1 MQIKSNLFPLSHTA
15 LQLIILLLFFLS
27 GACGLIYEVAWM
39 RMLRIVFGN
48 TTFAVAT
55 ILTSF
60 MAGLALGSF
69 FFGRFTD
76 SHRYPLM
83 IYGFQEVGIGLFALL
98 YPLIL
103 PVLTSAYIPLYQQ
116 LTDSFYVFTLLRF
129 VICFFV
135 LIIPTF
141 LMGGTLPVIGKL
153 FINTYS
159 RIGWGVGSLY
169 GINTLGGVVGCL
181 LAGFILLSQMG
192 VKEATYLAAAL
203 NLFIGACA
211 FLLYRTYDQRKVKS
225 KANEDP
231 EVAKGE
237 GKADG
242 FSPAVLYTVVFIY
255 FLSGFCSLAYEVLW
269 TRILVFFLG
278 STVYAFTIML
288 TTFLCGI
295 SLGSVVFSFIADRF
309 RFSISTLG
317 ILEILIGVLGAAS
330 LIQFGLL
337 HGVID
342 RLLGTSW
349 ESWVG
354 AVFVGCFFV
363 MFVPTF
369 LMGMTFTLISK
380 LYIKGLHTI
389 GRGIGTLY
397 SINTVGCIF
406 GSFAAGFI
414 IIPLLGI
421 TRAVVLIAMTNVAIG
436 VVGVLVDPVTR
447 KRTRWLAATGG
458 IIVAALT
465 LGVVPFDKPAF
476 LYRSSLKK
484 LGKLLYSKEGATAT
498 VTVHQSSV
506 DPYTAQKVK
515 TVYIDGVNVAG
526 TSQMLRTT
534 QKLQAHLP
542 IVLFKASAKRDPE
555 NVFIVGFG
563 SGNSSYEVSLHEG
576 VNVYCGELVADLSK
590 TATYFV
596 DMNHNIISNPRFQML
611 VGDARTTLLASTRHY
626 DLIESDSIHPEIN
639 FDLYTE
645 EYFRICRS
653 KLAPNGMVSSWLP
666 LFKLSDRDFRTILK
680 TFQTV
685 FPHASLWY
693 APVYAN
699 DHALLIGSLNELKID
714 FMKLQQVLAN
724 EKISSSLEEVGLD
737 DIFTL
742 LSCFVMGEED
752 IARYVEG
759 SPSNT
764 ANHPYIAF
772 YAPKSSRINRE
783 SLESICSLRSSVYP
797 LLFNMGDEKDAI
809 QAALDRRFGSTGHV
823 MRGIGKQWFGG
834 YDAAIKEY
842 RQALQINPRDGNV
855 ENLLRQALH
864 DDFILKGSYYKE
876 KGDYQRA
883 VSMFK
888 SALRQNP
895 RSLWGHNNL
904 AAVYNN
910 MEYYEGA
917 IRESLEAIRIDPSC
931 ALSHYN
937 LAFAYGSTGLLDKCR
952 DSLEETLRIDPD
964 MQAAR
969 DELKRL
975 KQFIKGS

>member
-1 MQIKSNLFPLSHTA
+1 MIQFIV
-15 LQLIILLLFFLS
+15 LLLFFFS

-60 MAGLALGSF
+60 MAGLALGSY

-76 SHRYPLM
+76 SHRYPL
-83 IYGFQEVGIGLFALL
+83 IVYGLQEVGIGVFALI
-98 YPLIL
+98 YPFFL
-103 PVLTSAYIPLYQQ
+103 PVLTNAYIPLYQQ

-129 VICFFV
+129 AICFFV
-135 LIIPTF
+135 LLIPTF

-153 FINTYS
+153 FINTY
-159 RIGWGVGSLY
+159 RRVGWGIGSLY
-169 GINTLGGVVGCL
+169 GINTLGGVAGCL
-181 LAGFILLSQMG
+181 CAGFILLSQWG

-203 NLFIGACA
+203 NLLIGACA
-211 FLLYRTYDQRKVKS
+211 FLLHRMYVRPEL
-225 KANEDP
+225 KATDREEP
-231 EVAKGE
+231 EAAQGD
-237 GKADG
+237 GDADR
-242 FSPAVLYTVVFIY
+242 FSPAVLYTVLGIY

-295 SLGSVVFSFIADRF
+295 SLGSFAFSVVADRF
-309 RFSISTLG
+309 KFSITTLG
-317 ILEILIGVLGAAS
+317 FFEVLIGLLGAAS
-330 LIQFGLL
+330 LLQFGML

-342 RLLGTSW
+342 KLLGASW

-369 LMGMTFTLISK
+369 LMGMTFPLISK
-380 LYIKGLHTI
+380 LYIKGLQAVGT
-389 GRGIGTLY
+389 GIGTLY
-397 SINTVGCIF
+397 SVNTVGCIV

-421 TRAVVLIAMTNVAIG
+421 TKAVVLIAMINVTIG
-436 VVGVLVDPVTR
+436 VVAVMIDPLTGQRSKWLAVTGGVL
-447 KRTRWLAATGG
+447 
-458 IIVAALT
+458 VAALT
-465 LGVVPFDKPAF
+465 WGMVPFDKPAF

-484 LGKLLYSKEGATAT
+484 LGRLLYSREGATAT

-506 DPYTAQKVK
+506 DPYTAQEVK

-542 IVLFKASAKRDPE
+542 ILLFKASAHRDPE
-555 NVFIVGFG
+555 SVFIVGFG

-576 VNVYCGELVADLSK
+576 VEVYCGELVPDLSK
-590 TATYFV
+590 TAAYFV
-596 DMNHNIISNPRFQML
+596 EMNHNIINNPRFHFL
-611 VGDARTTLLASTRHY
+611 LGDARTTLLASTRNY

-666 LFKLSDRDFRTILK
+666 LFKLSDRDFRIILK

-699 DHALLIGSLNELKID
+699 DHALLIGSLEPLQID
-714 FMKLQQVLAN
+714 FMRLQKELAD
-724 EKISSSLEEVGLD
+724 EEISTSLREVGLD

-759 SPSNT
+759 ALSNT

-772 YAPKSSRINRE
+772 FAPKSSRINRE

-797 LLFNMGDEKDAI
+797 LLVNVGDDQEAL
-809 QAALDRRFGSTGHV
+809 QATIDRGFRSTQHV
-823 MRGIGKQWFGG
+823 MQGIGRQWFGL
-834 YDAAIKEY
+834 YDVAIQEY
-842 RQALQINPRDGNV
+842 RRALSINPADRNV
-855 ENLLRQALH
+855 ENLLKQALH
-864 DDFILKGSYYKE
+864 DDFILKGNSLKGR
-876 KGDYQRA
+876 GDYEGA
-883 VSMFK
+883 ATMFK
-888 SALRQNP
+888 NALRENP

-904 AAVYNN
+904 AAVYNT
-910 MEYYEGA
+910 MEDYGGA
-917 IRESLEAIRIDPSC
+917 IRESLAAIGIDDSC
-931 ALSHYN
+931 AIAHYN
-937 LAFAYGSTGLLDKCR
+937 LAFAYGSTGLLDQCR
-952 DSLEETLRIDPD
+952 ESLEEALRLDPD
-964 MQAAR
+964 MEAAR

-975 KQFIKGS
+975 EKFLAQKR